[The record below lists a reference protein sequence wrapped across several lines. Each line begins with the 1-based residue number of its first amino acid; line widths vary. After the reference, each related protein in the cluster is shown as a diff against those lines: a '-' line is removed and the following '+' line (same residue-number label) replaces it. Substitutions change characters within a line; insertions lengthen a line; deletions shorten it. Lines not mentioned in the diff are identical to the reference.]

1 MNCCRSNETLWVV
14 LPYFNFCGFKR
25 RRSLFIKF
33 VHEIQSVHGIQVV
46 IAEAKGPAALPRGL
60 PVAQHLVTETDSRI
74 WLKESLIN
82 WAVKSL
88 PKNWKY
94 MAWIDADVSF
104 LNRNWVQDTLTE
116 LREADVVQLF
126 HTVVNLGPTDEALK
140 IDKGFAYMAIDS
152 GTPLT
157 KNDRYGFWH
166 PGYAWAC
173 TRRAWNKMEGLI
185 DWAILGSAD
194 RHMAFAWIGRVKES
208 RPGNAHPNYL
218 SMLEEY
224 QLLCKNFRLSY
235 VHGTLLHHW
244 HGRFEDRRY
253 KERWEIL
260 TRHKYDPISDIGLTP
275 KGLVQL
281 TDSGKRLEK
290 DLDEYFVGRREDN
303 LLLV

>member
-1 MNCCRSNETLWVV
+1 MNCCGAEEPLWVI

-25 RRSLFIKF
+25 RRELFVKF
-33 VHEIQSVHGIQVV
+33 VNEIQSVKGIRVV
-46 IAEAKGPAALPRGL
+46 IAEARGPAALPPGL
-60 PVAQHLVTETDSRI
+60 PVTKHLVTETESRI

-82 WAVKSL
+82 WATGSL

-94 MAWIDADVSF
+94 VAWIDADIEF
-104 LNRNWVQDTLTE
+104 LNKNWAKDTLTE
-116 LREADVVQLF
+116 LQDGADVVQLF
-126 HTVVNLGPTDEALK
+126 HTAVNLGPNDEALK

-194 RHMAFAWIGRVKES
+194 RHMAFAWIGRVEHS

-218 SMLEEY
+218 SMLVEY
-224 QLLCKNFRLSY
+224 QLLCKNFKMSY
-235 VHGTLLHHW
+235 VQGTILHYW

-253 KERWEIL
+253 RERWDIL
-260 TRHKYDPISDIGLTP
+260 TKNKYDPISDVGLTP
-275 KGLVQL
+275 TGLIQL
-281 TDSGKRLEK
+281 TESGKRLEK
-290 DLDEYFVGRREDN
+290 NLDEYFIGRREDC
-303 LLLV
+303 LLI